1 MYLGSSSANFYH
13 IVSPLAV
20 IIFYLKKKINY
31 SKMGYDKAISR
42 YFKIELPSTKFFQE
56 TI

>member
-20 IIFYLKKKINY
+20 IIFYLKKK
-31 SKMGYDKAISR
+31 DKLLKNGLWQS
-42 YFKIELPSTKFFQE
+42 YLQVF
-56 TI
+56 